1 MTPELATRTS
11 TRVREIGALVRR
23 ARKQARLTQ
32 AQAAARCGVGTRFLS
47 ELENGKPTVH
57 LDKVLQVLEAF
68 NLQIKVSQD
77 EFSSRVINV

>member
-11 TRVREIGALVRR
+11 TRVREIGALV
-23 ARKQARLTQ
+23 RKQARLTQ